1 MTSTSRRAVVAVGAA
16 MVLLWAG
23 TAGAE
28 EPEATDTVVPTATAS
43 APEAGAPAETAGPPE
58 IVGGTPAAAG
68 EFPYIVALLDH
79 SVANPAEAQFCG
91 GALIAPKRVL
101 TAAHCV
107 DPPPEAGI
115 DVLVGTNRLQTGQ
128 GTRIPVSNLHVHR
141 GWNQNTS
148 DNDLA
153 TLDLSAPA
161 PQTPITVIRPTE
173 RSRWTPGVSAQ
184 IIGWGALSEG
194 GALPVDLYKASV
206 AIQSDT
212 TCASG
217 NGSGFHSSTMFCA
230 GPLGGGV
237 DTCQGDSGGPI
248 SVGTGSDRRQIGIV
262 SWGIGCARPGRPGIY
277 TRLASYAT
285 VTDAFSSAGVI
296 PSGGG
301 TVTDRNYVATREPG
315 EPRHAGNRGG
325 ASIWY
330 RWSPTT
336 TGRVTISTEGSNFDT
351 VLGVYGGGTV
361 SSLTSVASNGNI
373 NLAANVLTS
382 RVVFTAQAGATYR
395 IAVDGYRGD
404 IGNVRLSVKR

>member
-1 MTSTSRRAVVAVGAA
+1 MTSKVLRVVAAA
-16 MVLLWAG
+16 VATVVLLGAG
-23 TAGAE
+23 SAGAE
-28 EPEATDTVVPTATAS
+28 EPKATDTGAP

-68 EFPYIVALLDH
+68 EFPYMVALLTHTTSDPF
-79 SVANPAEAQFCG
+79 NAQFCG

-107 DPPPEAGI
+107 DSPPAGGI
-115 DVLVGTNRLQTGQ
+115 DVLVGANRLQAGQ
-128 GTRIPVSNLHVHR
+128 GTRIPVSNIHIHR
-141 GWNQNTS
+141 GWNPDTM

-161 PQTPITVIRPTE
+161 TQTPIAVIRPSE
-173 RSRWTPGVSAQ
+173 RSLWATGVSAR

-194 GALPVDLYKASV
+194 GSFPIDLFKASV
-206 AIQSDT
+206 DIQSDT
-212 TCASG
+212 TCRNN
-217 NGSGFHSSTMFCA
+217 NGAGFHSSTMFCA

-248 SVGTGSDRRQIGIV
+248 SVGTGSGRRQIGIV

-277 TRLASYAT
+277 TRLGSYAT
-285 VTDAFSSAGVI
+285 NIDKFSSAGVI

-301 TVTDRNYVATREPG
+301 TATDRNFTATREPG

-336 TGRVTISTEGSNFDT
+336 TGRVTISTVGSNFDT
-351 VLGVYGGGTV
+351 VLGVYGGGSV
-361 SSLTSVASNGNI
+361 SSLTRVASNDDI
-373 NLAANVLTS
+373 NVNANVLTS
-382 RVVFTAQAGATYR
+382 RVVFTARAGATYR
-395 IAVDGYRGD
+395 IAIDGYRGD
-404 IGNVRLSVKR
+404 IGSTKLQVTRG